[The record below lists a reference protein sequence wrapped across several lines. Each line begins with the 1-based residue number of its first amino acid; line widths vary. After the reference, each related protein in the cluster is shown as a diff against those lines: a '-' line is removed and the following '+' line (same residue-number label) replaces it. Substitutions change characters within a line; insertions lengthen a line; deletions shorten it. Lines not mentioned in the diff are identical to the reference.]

1 MTQRARHEKWMSQ
14 CHTQCNQKNLDN
26 ILGFPFKSEVKKKEY
41 IVHTYCNLFQP
52 PPISYSS
59 SSPVRKMIEE
69 YVLFCI
75 TMVFLLRTQ
84 IAHKKCSIM
93 VKAYLGCSLQRA
105 LVFPLLSCLLQW
117 LWWWAQ
123 KKPQSA
129 KFALLRSNQ
138 IPIWTWLELRGEVY
152 LTPRMTLDA
161 FGRNFSW
168 YCILSSHF
176 YHFMSLQLQLK

>member
-14 CHTQCNQKNLDN
+14 CHTQSNQKKLDN
-26 ILGFPFKSEVKKKEY
+26 ILGFPFKSEVKKEY
-41 IVHTYCNLFQP
+41 ILQF
-52 PPISYSS
+52 ISG
-59 SSPVRKMIEE
+59 SPHFLQLLISCEKNDWRVCSF
-69 YVLFCI
+69 LHNNG
-75 TMVFLLRTQ
+75 FLLRTQ

-161 FGRNFSW
+161 FGRNFS
-168 YCILSSHF
+168 
-176 YHFMSLQLQLK
+176 

>member
-1 MTQRARHEKWMSQ
+1 MKSG
-14 CHTQCNQKNLDN
+14 CHNVTLNLT
-26 ILGFPFKSEVKKKEY
+26 KKTRQHSWFSLQIGGKKRS
-41 IVHTYCNLFQP
+41 TYCNLFQP

-75 TMVFLLRTQ
+75 TMVFCSGHKLLTKNVPLWLKLTL
-84 IAHKKCSIM
+84 A
-93 VKAYLGCSLQRA
+93 A
-105 LVFPLLSCLLQW
+105 LSREPSFSPLLSCLLQW

-161 FGRNFSW
+161 FCRNFS
-168 YCILSSHF
+168 
-176 YHFMSLQLQLK
+176 